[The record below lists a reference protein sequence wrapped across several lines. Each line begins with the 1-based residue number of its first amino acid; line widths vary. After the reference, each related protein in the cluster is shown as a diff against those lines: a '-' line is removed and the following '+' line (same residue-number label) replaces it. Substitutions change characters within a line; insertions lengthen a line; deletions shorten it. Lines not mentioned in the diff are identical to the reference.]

1 MKGDS
6 PTGAHAGAGTGRV
19 WQSQVWVTATSWRVW
34 REVSRRHASRI
45 ILARAAVRVC
55 MFVMKTLPLD
65 EETYGRLKA
74 WKRVAS
80 WTWSLTRVVKGFASV
95 NSAFALPVPP

>member
-1 MKGDS
+1 
-6 PTGAHAGAGTGRV
+6 
-19 WQSQVWVTATSWRVW
+19 
-34 REVSRRHASRI
+34 
-45 ILARAAVRVC
+45 